1 MALTN
6 VEMYLDRYENGSGM
20 VPGFT
25 NSLRTRPLVISK
37 LISYI
42 HERSVTVQSK
52 RLLEEFRTF
61 VWKNGKAQSM
71 DGYNDD
77 LVMSFGFAMF
87 LRDTSLR
94 FKQTGIDLARASL
107 NSISSGYMPVMSSNY
122 SPHNVHNDP
131 WTMDDGMGGK
141 ENLNWLIG

>member
-1 MALTN
+1 
-6 VEMYLDRYENGSGM
+6 
-20 VPGFT
+20 
-25 NSLRTRPLVISK
+25 
-37 LISYI
+37 
-42 HERSVTVQSK
+42 
-52 RLLEEFRTF
+52 
-61 VWKNGKAQSM
+61 
-71 DGYNDD
+71 
-77 LVMSFGFAMF
+77 MSFGFAMF